1 MDPPGKM
8 ARKIDPTSQG
18 QNRWSLL
25 PGQDKLR
32 CSVIYHQR
40 SEDPWG
46 TPLVPVL
53 VVQRVELVALNLHV
67 VMVLIGMRMMMRI
80 RIMIMIRI
88 KIRIRNRYLSLKCLH
103 KLLQ

>member
-1 MDPPGKM
+1 MAMKM
-8 ARKIDPTSQG
+8 EPTSQG

-25 PGQDKLR
+25 SGQDKLR
-32 CSVIYHQR
+32 SSVRYHQR

-53 VVQRVELVALNLHV
+53 VVHRVELVALNLHV
-67 VMVLIGMRMMMRI
+67 VMVLMRMRMRMRI
-80 RIMIMIRI
+80 RIRIRI